1 MLNQKLLWAV
11 HENMLKTLNL
21 TLSSKV
27 NVVSVSRMCATHRLM
42 MILPCT
48 SYGKPM
54 SNQKQ
59 VMDRT
64 QTCTNGRRYRRT
76 NRWTDKVIPIFH
88 LNCDYEGVTIDFLDV
103 LYFFRE
109 WRPTILNHL
118 SVTKAPKWIRPKLS
132 SNEKNFKDKKKY
144 VLLESS
150 THM

>member
-64 QTCTNGRRYRRT
+64 RTQTCTNGRRYRQT
-76 NRWTDKVIPIFH
+76 NRRTDKVIPIFP
-88 LNCDYEGVTIDFLDV
+88 LNFDYEGVTIDFLDA
-103 LYFFRE
+103 LSFFVSGDLR
-109 WRPTILNHL
+109 
-118 SVTKAPKWIRPKLS
+118 
-132 SNEKNFKDKKKY
+132 Y
-144 VLLESS
+144 
-150 THM
+150 